1 MKTKQ
6 VLLWLTMVGLLTL
19 GGCKSDNTP
28 DDSTV
33 GNVSVSNT
41 ALTFTNDGGSQD
53 ITVTGSK
60 EWTYIANVPEG
71 QWLTLTQSED
81 KLTVKVAPNQLG
93 AQRTATIV
101 IIGSK
106 NNKKISVIQS
116 PAEAKISFGNTDEI
130 TLTNKEESRMV
141 TVETNTQSWSLE
153 PLPAEVDWLRVTASG
168 DNHILI
174 LKATANHSYEART
187 ATIIAKTEN
196 GEQFALKVTQ
206 NGVDKYIIPY
216 VPGETYRTIDMMNFE
231 RERGNILQA
240 YQQPGYDTLR
250 DEPINGIA
258 QYITSSD
265 VMPVLVYVQEM
276 GDPKYTV
283 AQTLIYEK
291 DNVSHAETEAY
302 MELLEANGYELD
314 EEMSQDLV
322 KSYFRKDDLV
332 FVQINITEGGSVIS
346 FKPTYPQTKDYPTFS
361 KLPEGPKGFMD
372 LLNNPAVKYKEVL
385 DYETKAGSTF
395 NKAGQGPVM
404 DKDNP
409 DFYRMVSFETNLT
422 GAQEEGM
429 RSYFFYTKDHPQVS
443 GLLQSVAEVCL
454 YFRNPSLAI
463 RLEGKNKFVTY
474 EFEDLLTANG
484 YKYDGRSD
492 RGTYFYWKR
501 VSPEWVRVLYVDAV
515 RFTDVFD
522 NAQSL
527 EIGYYMQYEKEAAPA
542 AQSEAALAIRQAKK
556 GDYSRIGSLGYNRYS
571 HRAPRR

>member
-6 VLLWLTMVGLLTL
+6 VLLWLTLVSLLTL
-19 GGCKSDNTP
+19 GGCKSDSTP
-28 DDSTV
+28 DDSSV

-41 ALTFTNDGGSQD
+41 ALTFANNGGSQD

-101 IIGSK
+101 IIGCK
-106 NNKKISVIQS
+106 NNKKISIIQS
-116 PAEAKISFGNTDEI
+116 AAEAKISFGNTDEI

-153 PLPAEVDWLRVTASG
+153 PLPTDVDWLRVTASG

-174 LKATANHSYEART
+174 LKTSANHSYEART

-206 NGVDKYIIPY
+206 KGVEKYILPY

-240 YQQPGYDTLR
+240 YQQPGYDTLK
-250 DEPINGIA
+250 DEPINGIT

-265 VMPVLVYVQEM
+265 VMPVLVYVQEL

-291 DNVSHAETEAY
+291 DNVSHPETNAY
-302 MELLEANGYELD
+302 MKLLEANGYELD
-314 EEMSQDLV
+314 KEMSQDLV

-332 FVQINITEGGSVIS
+332 FAQINITEGGSVIS
-346 FKPTYPQTKDYPTFS
+346 FKPMYPQIKDYPTFS

-372 LLNNPAVKYKEVL
+372 LINNPAVKYKEVL

-395 NKAGQGPVM
+395 NKVGEWPVM

-409 DFYRMVSFETNLT
+409 DLYSYVSFDTGLT
-422 GAQEEGM
+422 GRQEEGL
-429 RSYFFYTKDHPQVS
+429 RSYFFYTKERPQVS
-443 GLLQSVAEVCL
+443 GLLQSVSEVTL
-454 YFRNPSLAI
+454 YFRDPSLAI

-484 YKYDGRSD
+484 YKYDGRND
-492 RGTYFYWKR
+492 RETTFYYKR
-501 VSPEWVRVLYVDAV
+501 VDSEWVRVLYVDAV
-515 RFTDVFD
+515 RYTDVFD
-522 NAQSL
+522 NSRALQ
-527 EIGYYMQYEKEAAPA
+527 IGYYMDYDKEETPG

>member
-6 VLLWLTMVGLLTL
+6 VLLWLTIVGLLTL
-19 GGCKSDNTP
+19 SGCKSDNTP
-28 DDSTV
+28 DDSSV

-41 ALTFTNDGGSQD
+41 ALTYASDGGSQD

-60 EWTYIANVPEG
+60 EWTYISNVPEG

-81 KLTVKVAPNQLG
+81 KLTVKVAPNESG

-106 NNKKISVIQS
+106 NNKKISIIQS
-116 PAEAKISFGNTDEI
+116 AAEAKISFGNTDEI
-130 TLTNKEESRMV
+130 TLTSKEESRMV
-141 TVETNTQSWSLE
+141 TIETNTRSWSLE
-153 PLPAEVDWLRVTASG
+153 PLPAEVDWLKVTASG

-174 LKATANHSYEART
+174 LKASANNSYDART
-187 ATIIAKTEN
+187 ATIIAKTES

-206 NGVDKYIIPY
+206 MGVERYILPY

-250 DEPINGIA
+250 DEPIKGIA

-265 VMPVLVYVQEM
+265 VMPVLVYVQEL
-276 GDPKYTV
+276 GDPKYTI

-291 DNVSHAETEAY
+291 DNVGHPETEAY
-302 MELLEANGYELD
+302 MKLLEANGYELD

-332 FVQINITEGGSVIS
+332 FAQVEMKEGGSVIS
-346 FKPTYPQTKDYPTFS
+346 FRPMYPQTKAYPTFS
-361 KLPEGPKGFMD
+361 KLPEGPKGLMD
-372 LLNNPAVKYKEVL
+372 LINNPAVKYKEVL
-385 DYETKAGSTF
+385 DFETKAGSTF
-395 NKAGQGPVM
+395 NKVGEWPVM

-409 DFYRMVSFETNLT
+409 DLYSYVSFDTGRT
-422 GAQEEGM
+422 GAQEEGL
-429 RSYFFYTKDHPQVS
+429 RAYFFYTKERPQVT
-443 GLLQSVAEVCL
+443 GLLQSVSEVTL
-454 YFRNPSLAI
+454 YFRDPSLAI
-463 RLEGKNKFVTY
+463 RLEGKNKFITN
-474 EFEDLLTANG
+474 EFEDLLKASG
-484 YKYDGRSD
+484 YKYDGRND
-492 RGTYFYWKR
+492 RGTNFYFKR
-501 VSPEWVRVLYVDAV
+501 VDSEWVKVLYVDAV
-515 RFTDVFD
+515 RYTDVFD
-522 NAQSL
+522 NSRALQ
-527 EIGYYMQYEKEAAPA
+527 IGYYMDYDKEASG

-556 GDYSRIGSLGYNRYS
+556 GDYSRIGSVGYNRYS

>member
-1 MKTKQ
+1 
-6 VLLWLTMVGLLTL
+6 MVGLLTL
-19 GGCKSDNTP
+19 SGCKSDNTP
-28 DDSTV
+28 DDSSV

-41 ALTFTNDGGSQD
+41 ALTFANDGGSQD

-60 EWTYIANVPEG
+60 EWTYIANIPEG

-116 PAEAKISFGNTDEI
+116 AAEAKISFGNTDEI

-153 PLPAEVDWLRVTASG
+153 PLPTEIDWLRVTASG
-168 DNHILI
+168 DNHILV
-174 LKATANHSYEART
+174 LKASANHSYDART

-206 NGVDKYIIPY
+206 KGVEKYILPY

-250 DEPINGIA
+250 DEPIKGIA

-265 VMPVLVYVQEM
+265 VMPVLVYVQEL
-276 GDPKYTV
+276 GDPKYTI

-291 DNVSHAETEAY
+291 DNVGHPETEAY
-302 MELLEANGYELD
+302 MKLLEANGYELD
-314 EEMSQDLV
+314 EEMSQDLL

-332 FVQINITEGGSVIS
+332 FAQVEMKEGGSVIS
-346 FKPTYPQTKDYPTFS
+346 FRPMYPQTKAYPTFS
-361 KLPEGPKGFMD
+361 KLPEGPKGLMD
-372 LLNNPAVKYKEVL
+372 LINNPAVKYKEVL
-385 DYETKAGSTF
+385 DFETKAGSTF
-395 NKAGQGPVM
+395 NKVGEWPVM

-409 DFYRMVSFETNLT
+409 DLYSYVSFDTGLT
-422 GAQEEGM
+422 GAQEEGL
-429 RSYFFYTKDHPQVS
+429 RAYFFYTKDRPQVS
-443 GLLQSVAEVCL
+443 GLLQSVSEVTL
-454 YFRNPSLAI
+454 YFRDPSLAI
-463 RLEGKNKFVTY
+463 RREGKNKFVTY

-484 YKYDGRSD
+484 YKYDGRND
-492 RGTYFYWKR
+492 RGTTFYYKR
-501 VSPEWVRVLYVDAV
+501 VDSEWVRVLYVDAV
-515 RFTDVFD
+515 RYTDVFD
-522 NAQSL
+522 NTWALQ
-527 EIGYYMQYEKEAAPA
+527 IGYYMDYDKEEAPG
-542 AQSEAALAIRQAKK
+542 AQSEVALAISQAKK
-556 GDYSRIGSLGYNRYS
+556 GDYSRIGSVAYNRYS